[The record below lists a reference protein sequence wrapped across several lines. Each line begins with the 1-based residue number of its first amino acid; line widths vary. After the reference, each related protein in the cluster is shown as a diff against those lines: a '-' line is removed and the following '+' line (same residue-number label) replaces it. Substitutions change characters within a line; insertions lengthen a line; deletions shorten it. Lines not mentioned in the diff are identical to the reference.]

1 LPQCFAV
8 VLLPAKGR
16 MPGSLMMRIAHAVV
30 LATGLSLPVAA
41 LAAVTPAKPIGPPQ
55 NCVQIANIQQ
65 TRVIDNKTI
74 DFIMKDGR
82 VLRNTLPNSCP
93 PLGIMK
99 SFGYKTSQAQLC
111 NVDIITVI
119 TQGAGPVRS
128 NSCGLGMFTPIE
140 APPKK

>member
-1 LPQCFAV
+1 MMRNVFAV
-8 VLLPAKGR
+8 FLAFTP
-16 MPGSLMMRIAHAVV
+16 VV
-30 LATGLSLPVAA
+30 A
-41 LAAVTPAKPIGPPQ
+41 LAASPPAPVTPIGEPQ
-55 NCVQIANIQQ
+55 NCVFIANIRE

-74 DFIMKDGR
+74 DFIMRDGR

-99 SFGYKTSQAQLC
+99 SFGYETSQSQLC

-128 NSCGLGMFTPIE
+128 NKCGLGQFTPIE
-140 APPKK
+140 APAKK